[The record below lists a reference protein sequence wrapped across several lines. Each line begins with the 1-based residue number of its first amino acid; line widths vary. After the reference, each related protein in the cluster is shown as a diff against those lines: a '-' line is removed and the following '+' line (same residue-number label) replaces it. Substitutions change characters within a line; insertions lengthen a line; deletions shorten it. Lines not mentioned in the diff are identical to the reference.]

1 MPVAAPKLRALPAVP
16 LSRRERRR
24 HEIRT
29 RILEAAMRLFDEKGF
44 EATTVA
50 EICDAA
56 DVAQKTFFNHFA
68 SKPDM
73 LREVARVWL
82 EVLLDLIAD
91 ARASAGVRQ
100 RLDTFFRALADMV
113 EQAGPMRRELL
124 TALVHLAHESG
135 TGEAQART
143 IQGAFAALLANDVA
157 PSRAAKA
164 KPSKSTALV
173 DTAVEVLLGSYYA
186 LMLNWANIEGYPFRT
201 RAMAMARFLSD
212 AIDDASRGKR

>member
-1 MPVAAPKLRALPAVP
+1 VPVAAPKLRALPEVP

-91 ARASAGVRQ
+91 ARAAAGVRQ
-100 RLDTFFRALADMV
+100 RLESFFRALADMV

-143 IQGAFAALLANDVA
+143 IQGAFAELLANDAA
-157 PSRAAKA
+157 PARAAKG
-164 KPSKSTALV
+164 KPKAAAPI

-201 RAMAMARFLSD
+201 RATAMARFLGD
-212 AIDDASRGKR
+212 AIDDASRRKR

>member
-1 MPVAAPKLRALPAVP
+1 MPATAPALPATPAVP

-29 RILEAAMRLFDEKGF
+29 RILESAMRLFDEKGF

-68 SKPDM
+68 SKADM
-73 LREVARVWL
+73 LREVARVSL

-91 ARASAGVRQ
+91 ARVAVSVRA
-100 RLDTFFRALADMV
+100 RIEAFFRACADMV
-113 EQAGPMRRELL
+113 EQAGPMRRELV

-135 TGEAQART
+135 TGGAQARS
-143 IQGAFAALLANDVA
+143 IQGAFAALLDDGAARSKGTKTA
-157 PSRAAKA
+157 PA
-164 KPSKSTALV
+164 V
-173 DTAVEVLLGSYYA
+173 DTAVEVLIGSYYA
-186 LMLNWANIEGYPFRT
+186 LMLNWANIEGYPFRK
-201 RAMAMARFLSD
+201 RATAMARFLGD
-212 AIDDASRGKR
+212 AIDDASRRKR

>member
-1 MPVAAPKLRALPAVP
+1 MPAAAPAVRTSPAAVP

-29 RILEAAMRLFDEKGF
+29 RILESAMRLFDEKGF
-44 EATTVA
+44 QATTVA

-82 EVLLDLIAD
+82 EVLLDLVAD
-91 ARASAGVRQ
+91 ARTATKVRD
-100 RLDTFFRALADMV
+100 RIEAFFRACADMV
-113 EQAGPMRRELL
+113 EQAGPMRRELV

-135 TGEAQART
+135 TGGAQART
-143 IQGAFAALLANDVA
+143 IQGAFAALLDDGAARGKVGQRTKAA
-157 PSRAAKA
+157 PG
-164 KPSKSTALV
+164 T

-186 LMLNWANIEGYPFRT
+186 LMLNWANIEGYPFRK
-201 RAMAMARFLSD
+201 RATAMARFLGD
-212 AIDDASRGKR
+212 TIDDASRRKR

>member
-1 MPVAAPKLRALPAVP
+1 MPVAARKLRALPAVP

-44 EATTVA
+44 QATTVA

-91 ARASAGVRQ
+91 ARAAAGVRQ
-100 RLDTFFRALADMV
+100 RLETFFRALADMV

-135 TGEAQART
+135 TGEVQART
-143 IQGAFAALLANDVA
+143 IQGAFAELLATAAGSARGKGKPRSAA
-157 PSRAAKA
+157 PI
-164 KPSKSTALV
+164 

-201 RAMAMARFLSD
+201 RATAMARFLGD
-212 AIDDASRGKR
+212 AIDAASRGKR

>member
-1 MPVAAPKLRALPAVP
+1 MPAAASKLRALPAAVP

-91 ARASAGVRQ
+91 ARAAAGVQ
-100 RLDTFFRALADMV
+100 KRLDTFFRALADMV

-143 IQGAFAALLANDVA
+143 IQGAFAALLANDA
-157 PSRAAKA
+157 TPSRAAKS
-164 KPSKSTALV
+164 KPKAAPI

-201 RAMAMARFLSD
+201 RAMAMARFLGD
-212 AIDDASRGKR
+212 AIDDASRRKR

>member
-1 MPVAAPKLRALPAVP
+1 MPVAAPTLRALPAVP

-82 EVLLDLIAD
+82 EVLLDMIAD
-91 ARASAGVRQ
+91 ARAAAGVRA

-143 IQGAFAALLANDVA
+143 IQGAFAALLANEA
-157 PSRAAKA
+157 AARAAKRKA
-164 KPSKSTALV
+164 KAAASI

-212 AIDDASRGKR
+212 AIDDASRGTR